1 MYTVLV
7 VDDEHDLTWALA
19 QSLGSDGY
27 AVLRAHNAEQAL
39 DWLQRRQVDLAILD
53 VLMPGVSG
61 FELCRRLR
69 SDERW
74 QRIPILFLTA
84 RAELADKEQGYAG
97 GGDDYLTKP
106 FDLWEVKLRVAAL
119 LRRGTETPAVHL
131 TAGDLRMDTARHT
144 VTAGK
149 QPVGLTS
156 SEFDIL
162 QRLLRHPGQVVSSKQ
177 LLVEAL
183 GYAPGTG
190 SPATVRGHVKNL
202 RSKLDQ
208 AAGSSCLMTVGR
220 SGYAIVPARERA
232 AADAAYEKAD
242 NS

>member
-1 MYTVLV
+1 MPTVLV

-19 QSLGSDGY
+19 QSLGGDGY
-27 AVLRAHNAEQAL
+27 AVLRAHNAEEAL
-39 DWLQRRQVDLAILD
+39 DTLQRRHVDLAILD

-61 FELCRRLR
+61 FELCRRMR

-74 QRIPILFLTA
+74 KRIAVLFLTA
-84 RAELADKEQGYAG
+84 RADLADKEQGYAG
-97 GGDDYLTKP
+97 GGDDYITKP

-119 LRRGTETPAVHL
+119 LRRGAATPPAHL
-131 TAGDLRMDTARHT
+131 MAGNLNMDTVRHT
-144 VTAGK
+144 VTAGAL
-149 QPVGLTS
+149 PLGLTS

-162 QRLLRHPGQVVSSKQ
+162 QRLLRHAGAVVSSKQ

-190 SPATVRGHVKNL
+190 SPATIRGHVKNL
-202 RSKLDQ
+202 RTKLAL
-208 AAGSSCLMTVGR
+208 AAASICLMTVGR
-220 SGYAIVPARERA
+220 SGYALASPPERA
-232 AADAAYEKAD
+232 ATETSPDKVS